1 MFFSKQFF
9 SLHYFRSSVKYPIGY
24 DDKTPPE
31 NLIETGV
38 RFSGDSYHR
47 FEFQV
52 SATQLNDAKQMG
64 WEFRCA
70 SDDFIHTVYVNE
82 YQIPDP
88 ASFFPHEV
96 CFSLLLFVFVEKKF

>member
-1 MFFSKQFF
+1 M
-9 SLHYFRSSVKYPIGY
+9 KYPIGY
-24 DDKTPPE
+24 DDKTPPD

-38 RFSGDSYHR
+38 RFTGDSYHR

-96 CFSLLLFVFVEKKF
+96 CFFFFIIICFFLK